1 MKKKKDNQGEQKEKK
16 NRVTNPDPPIEAFK
30 LRPGETWAR
39 TFAHKNIGGCVPWS
53 PGPTNCKMCPRWFIM
68 NQCFDYCFHASSH
81 VKESEVPADKLTAF
95 SAFMESIH
103 SANN

>member
-16 NRVTNPDPPIEAFK
+16 NQVTNPDPPIEAFK

-39 TFAHKNIGGCVPWS
+39 MFAHKNIGGRVPWS

-68 NQCFDYCFHASSH
+68 NQCFDDCFHASSH
-81 VKESEVPADKLTAF
+81 VKESKVPADKLTAF
-95 SAFMESIH
+95 SAFMESIQ